1 VAAGGDAVLD
11 DQPEGVASLGVAY
24 DHDAGIVGLRRCN
37 PERGSDNDRRGD
49 EDF

>member
-11 DQPEGVASLGVAY
+11 DQPEGVASLDVAY
-24 DHDAGIVGLRRCN
+24 DHDAGIVALRRCK
-37 PERGSDNDRRGD
+37 PERGSEIDRRGG